1 MENLAL
7 IFLTLALGLTGQ
19 FTLKI
24 GMNRI
29 GRIALPSL
37 SAIANWLFRTL
48 TSPFVIFGLGL
59 YFLAALLWLIVLSR
73 TDLMYS
79 YPFLSLSY
87 AGVFLFSW
95 IFLGEELTLPRLIG
109 TILITAGVLV
119 MAKWGA

>member
-1 MENLAL
+1 MQNLAL
-7 IFLTLALGLTGQ
+7 IFLTLALGLAGQ

-29 GRIALPSL
+29 GRIDLTSL
-37 SAIANWLFRTL
+37 SAIANSLFRTL

-79 YPFLSLSY
+79 YPLLSLSY
-87 AGVFLFSW
+87 VAVFLFSW
-95 IFLGEELTLPRLIG
+95 SFLGEELTLPRVVGTLLIM
-109 TILITAGVLV
+109 AGFLV

>member
-1 MENLAL
+1 MQNLAL
-7 IFLTLALGLTGQ
+7 IFLTLALGLAGQ

-29 GRIALPSL
+29 GRIDLTSL
-37 SAIANWLFRTL
+37 SAIANSLFRTL

-87 AGVFLFSW
+87 AAVFLLSW
-95 IFLGEELTLPRLIG
+95 IFLGEELTLPRLVG
-109 TILITAGVLV
+109 TLLIMAGFLV